1 MRSNWKGSFLKKFLN
16 FKEEDLK
23 LINYNSS
30 IINKSFL
37 GCRVLM
43 HLGNKIKS
51 YKISKVMLGFRF
63 GEFLIC
69 KKLGKIIHYKKLG
82 KKKKKK

>member
-1 MRSNWKGSFLKKFLN
+1 MRSSWKGSFLKRFNLL
-16 FKEEDLK
+16 EEEEFK
-23 LINYNSS
+23 LININSS
-30 IINKSFL
+30 IINNSYI
-37 GCRVLM
+37 GCRVLI

-51 YKISKVMLGFRF
+51 FKISQIMLGFRF

-82 KKKKKK
+82 KKKKRK